1 MASLPPATIKVQQPK
16 DTSKTCRLVG
26 GSSNKM
32 THVYESSFTSSRKWD
47 GLPQLFTTSSSS
59 CSNSYQGED
68 VPSTY

>member
-47 GLPQLFTTSSSS
+47 GLPQLHRLPAPTHTKEKMF
-59 CSNSYQGED
+59 Q
-68 VPSTY
+68 